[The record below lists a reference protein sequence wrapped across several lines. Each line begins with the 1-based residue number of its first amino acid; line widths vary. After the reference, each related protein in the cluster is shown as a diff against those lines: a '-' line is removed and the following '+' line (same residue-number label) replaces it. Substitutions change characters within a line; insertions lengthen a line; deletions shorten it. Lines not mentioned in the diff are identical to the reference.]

1 MAYYHCLLF
10 DLDGTLLDFGAA
22 EDAAIHETLAYYGF
36 VQPQEAVDAYKQ
48 INSALWAA
56 LERGEVRQEKLVV
69 QRFEKLLADFGVQ
82 GDAVAMNDHY
92 LTRLSERAD
101 VYPGAQEV
109 LQELA
114 EVATLA
120 VVTNG
125 VDRVQAGRLQR
136 SGLAPYF
143 DGVFVSSRVGASKP
157 ARKIFDRALSTLG
170 GGKPRKS
177 ADDWRFP
184 QGGYCRRTKCG
195 ACRLLVRL
203 CGPRPAGRSEGH
215 PCDSKPGRA
224 VPHRYGAGG
233 AGACWK

>member
-36 VQPQEAVDAYKQ
+36 AQPQEAVDAYKQ

-143 DGVFVSSRVGASKP
+143 PRGGFEAGAQNIRP
-157 ARKIFDRALSTLG
+157 GAFHTG

-184 QGGYCRRTKCG
+184 QGGYCRRTNCG

-203 CGPRPAGRSEGH
+203 CGPRPAGRDKGY
-215 PCDSKPGRA
+215 PCNSKPGRA
-224 VPHRYGAGG
+224 VPHCHGAGG

>member
-143 DGVFVSSRVGASKP
+143 DGVFVSSRVGASA
-157 ARKIFDRALSTLG
+157 ARKISTGRFPLG
-170 GGKPRKS
+170 WKPRKS

-184 QGGYCRRTKCG
+184 QGGYCSAQMR